1 MNRHMVLMVAGCVL
15 PLLLI
20 FLAPLIGLD
29 GKISLL
35 IFVIAMFLC
44 HLLMPMHF
52 GARGGHSDN
61 HFGEGGEAEEPA
73 GHGELLIG

>member
-1 MNRHMVLMVAGCVL
+1 MNKHMVLMVIGCVL

-52 GARGGHSDN
+52 GVSGGHSDK
-61 HFGEGGEAEEPA
+61 HFGEGGEAER
-73 GHGELLIG
+73 

>member
-1 MNRHMVLMVAGCVL
+1 MNKHMVLMVIGCVL

-29 GKISLL
+29 GKISLR

-52 GARGGHSDN
+52 GVSGGHSDK
-61 HFGEGGEAEEPA
+61 HFGEGGEAER
-73 GHGELLIG
+73 